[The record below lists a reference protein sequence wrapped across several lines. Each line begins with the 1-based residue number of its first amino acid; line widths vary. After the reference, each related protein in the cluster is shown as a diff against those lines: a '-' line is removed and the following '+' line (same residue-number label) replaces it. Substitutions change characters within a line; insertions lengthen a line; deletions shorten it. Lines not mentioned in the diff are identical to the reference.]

1 MNNTSSERMA
11 GIAQMINLHIY
22 DFANFLFE
30 IGKFSMVFKRNVT
43 VSRVQIPFESFL
55 MIYYSCFNVG
65 WQWSFGWRKKWI
77 SPVALSAATWRIFFE
92 PPNNSRDGVELLS
105 LNQPQ
110 NLNETRRI
118 LPIESLFKTTHLDY
132 FSLVDLNLDSMA
144 FHIKVFTMLTE
155 PE

>member
-1 MNNTSSERMA
+1 MKEEMNLSSCTECCYLA
-11 GIAQMINLHIY
+11 Y
-22 DFANFLFE
+22 
-30 IGKFSMVFKRNVT
+30 
-43 VSRVQIPFESFL
+43 
-55 MIYYSCFNVG
+55 
-65 WQWSFGWRKKWI
+65 
-77 SPVALSAATWRIFFE
+77 FFE
-92 PPNNSRDGVELLS
+92 PPNNSMDGVELLS

-144 FHIKVFTMLTE
+144 FHIKVFTMLSE

>member
-1 MNNTSSERMA
+1 M
-11 GIAQMINLHIY
+11 
-22 DFANFLFE
+22 
-30 IGKFSMVFKRNVT
+30 
-43 VSRVQIPFESFL
+43 
-55 MIYYSCFNVG
+55 
-65 WQWSFGWRKKWI
+65 
-77 SPVALSAATWRIFFE
+77 
-92 PPNNSRDGVELLS
+92 DGVELLS